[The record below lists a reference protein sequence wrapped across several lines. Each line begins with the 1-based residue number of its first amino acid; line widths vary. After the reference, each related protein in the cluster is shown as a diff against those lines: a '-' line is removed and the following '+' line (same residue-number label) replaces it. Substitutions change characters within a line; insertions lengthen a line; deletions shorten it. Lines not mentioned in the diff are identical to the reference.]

1 MTASDWQDQLVALYC
16 VVCEEYSS
24 HLWTHVQ
31 RQSNNARPA
40 FSDEEVLTVYLFGL
54 LRRCPSVKDGYRLS
68 ADLLGAWF
76 PRLPSYEAFSHRLGA
91 LSPALPALVEALL
104 GRLPA
109 PCASTTHL
117 LDSMPVLLAKG
128 VRAHAARVAAEM
140 ADMGYCA
147 SKQTY
152 YYGVKLHALGLHT
165 PHALPRLE
173 QAWVSRASQSDIAEA
188 KQRTAEL
195 PAGELYADKA
205 DQDRTWEAELA
216 EHQQLALRTPV
227 RRVRG
232 GPPLD
237 AADRLLG
244 TAVSR
249 VRQPIES
256 FFAWLDRLTRIEDA
270 SRVRSTAGLWVHLFG
285 RLAAALLMIL
295 FNS

>member
-1 MTASDWQDQLVALYC
+1 MTALPWQDQLIALYC
-16 VVCEEYSS
+16 LICDEYRS

-54 LRRCPSVKDGYRLS
+54 LRHCVSAKDGYQLS
-68 ADLLGAWF
+68 ADLLEGWF
-76 PRLPSYEAFSHRLGA
+76 PRLPGYTAFSRRLGA
-91 LSPALPALVEALL
+91 LSALLPGLVEALL
-104 GRLPA
+104 QRLPV
-109 PCASTTHL
+109 PSASTTHL
-117 LDSMPVLLAKG
+117 LDSMPVFLAKG
-128 VRAHAARVAAEM
+128 VRAHAARVAPEV

-147 SKQTY
+147 SKNTY
-152 YYGVKLHALGLHT
+152 YYGVKLHALGLHAPQT
-165 PHALPRLE
+165 LPRLE
-173 QAWVSRASQSDIAEA
+173 QAWVSRASQSDLTEA

-195 PAGELYADKA
+195 PPGELYADKA
-205 DQDRTWEAELA
+205 YQDRGWEAELA
-216 EHQQLALRTPV
+216 EHQQLALHTPV

-244 TAVSR
+244 TAISR

-256 FFAWLDRLTRIEDA
+256 FFSWLDRQTHVEDA

-285 RLAAALLMIL
+285 RLAAALLMML

>member
-1 MTASDWQDQLVALYC
+1 MTAPNWQDQLVALYC
-16 VVCEEYSS
+16 VVCDEYRS

-54 LRRCPSVKDGYRLS
+54 LRHCVSAKDGYRLS
-68 ADLLGAWF
+68 ADLLGGWF
-76 PRLPSYEAFSHRLGA
+76 PRLPSYCAFSHRLGA
-91 LSPALPALVEALL
+91 LSAVLPGLVEALL
-104 GRLPA
+104 QRLPV
-109 PCASTTHL
+109 PSASTTHL
-117 LDSMPVLLAKG
+117 LDSMPVFLAKG
-128 VRAHAARVAAEM
+128 VRAHAARVAPEV
-140 ADMGYCA
+140 ADIGYCA
-147 SKQTY
+147 SKNTY
-152 YYGVKLHALGLHT
+152 YYGVKLHALGLHA

-173 QAWVSRASQSDIAEA
+173 QAWISRASQSDLTEA

-205 DQDRTWEAELA
+205 YQDQGWKAELA
-216 EHQQLALRTPV
+216 QHQQLALYTPV

-232 GPPLD
+232 APPQD
-237 AADRLLG
+237 SADRLLG
-244 TAVSR
+244 TAISR

-256 FFAWLDRLTRIEDA
+256 FFAWLDRQTHVEDA

-285 RLAAALLMIL
+285 RLAAALIMML